1 MNKKKKTSGL
11 YLKDQQ
17 PLTGAGKVGVAIT
30 YAILILWSFIV
41 LWPIL
46 QILLASFN
54 GAQGKYLILN
64 GDYKFSLDNFRE
76 LFSDTYFLL
85 WLKNTI
91 FIGLASAIIQTLV
104 VAFTGYAY
112 SRFRFKYKKGSLLAI
127 LLIQVVPTFAGITA
141 YFTLHQIISGVI
153 PAFSRQML
161 LVLIYSAGGIAN
173 NTLILKGYI
182 DSISPELD
190 EAARIDGC
198 SNFQVFRMI
207 IMPIVRPMLAI
218 IALWAFIAPFTDYM
232 LPKVLLTSPQEYT
245 LATGLQTL
253 IADTRTMRQPLF
265 AAGGLLTAL
274 PIVILFTA
282 LQKQLVSGLSSGS
295 VKG

>member
-1 MNKKKKTSGL
+1 M
-11 YLKDQQ
+11 KDQQ
-17 PLTGAGKVGVAIT
+17 PLTPVGRVGVGVT
-30 YAILILWSFIV
+30 YAVLVLWAFIV

-46 QILLASFN
+46 QIIISSFN

-64 GDYKFSLDNFRE
+64 GRYEFSLNNFRD
-76 LFSDTYFLL
+76 LFQDTQYLS
-85 WLKNTI
+85 WLKNTV
-91 FIGLASAIIQTLV
+91 FIGVASAIIQTLV

-112 SRFRFKYKKGSLLAI
+112 SRFRFKFKRGSLLTI
-127 LLIQVVPTFAGITA
+127 LLIQVIPTFAGITA
-141 YFTLHQIISGVI
+141 YFTMHQIISGVI
-153 PAFSRQML
+153 PPFTRQMM

-173 NTLILKGYI
+173 NTLIMKGYI
-182 DSISPELD
+182 DSISTELD
-190 EAARIDGC
+190 EAARMDGC

-207 IMPIVRPMLAI
+207 ITPIVRPMLAI

-232 LPKVLLTSPQEYT
+232 LPKVLLTSPSEYT

-253 IADTRTMRQPLF
+253 IDDTRTMRQPLF

-274 PIVILFTA
+274 PIVTLFIM

>member
-1 MNKKKKTSGL
+1 MRKKKGQNF

-17 PLTGAGKVGVAIT
+17 PLTPVGRVGVGVT
-30 YAILILWSFIV
+30 YVVLALWTFIV

-46 QILLASFN
+46 QIIVSSFN

-64 GDYKFSLDNFRE
+64 GRYEFSLNNFRD
-76 LFSDTYFLL
+76 LFQDTQYLS
-85 WLKNTI
+85 WLKNTV
-91 FIGLASAIIQTLV
+91 FIGVASAIIQTLV

-112 SRFRFKYKKGSLLAI
+112 SRFRFKFKRGSLLTI
-127 LLIQVVPTFAGITA
+127 LLIQVIPTFAGITA
-141 YFTLHQIISGVI
+141 YFTMHQIISGVI
-153 PAFSRQML
+153 PPFTRQMM

-173 NTLILKGYI
+173 NTLIMKGYI
-182 DSISPELD
+182 DSISTELD
-190 EAARIDGC
+190 EAARMDGC

-207 IMPIVRPMLAI
+207 ITPIVRPMLAI

-232 LPKVLLTSPQEYT
+232 LPKVLLTSPSEYT

-253 IADTRTMRQPLF
+253 IDDTRTMRQPLF

-274 PIVILFTA
+274 PIVTLFIM